1 MYIDNKSKDLIFKGT
16 PELER
21 DICMECGKEPVIIWK
36 PAVWGTI
43 LLCGECSQL
52 IGTQLIK
59 DVRSFE
65 LDSGLSVKVKTEVIR
80 K

>member
-1 MYIDNKSKDLIFKGT
+1 MYIDNKSKDIIFNET
-16 PELER
+16 PELEK

-36 PAVWGTI
+36 PATWGTI
-43 LLCGECSQL
+43 LLCGECAQV
-52 IGTQLIK
+52 IGTHLIK

-65 LDSGLSVKVKTEVIR
+65 IDNSLSVKVIADLIR